1 LISRSHGKG
10 TISNIFRVFCQKW
23 RAVPVGERENMF
35 DNLRADLAMAG
46 NANVGWSWTG
56 LSSRLKPYYSMGVLA
71 VVSYRCARWV
81 RTLRVPVLKQLLM
94 IPSGL
99 FLGLSHIVTGVHIS
113 SEAEIGPGLVIHT
126 PHGIFVPKCKIGYNC
141 ALNTGVLIGARTPS
155 IGNNVYFGPG
165 SKLLGAAK
173 VGNNVVVAAN
183 AMVITDVP
191 DNTTIMG
198 NPARIKLRGG
208 RPQYFAGAKY
218 MTERKPKSEPSKVAG
233 KEEPPKTKLARP
245 EPSDERETPA
255 LAGLNRPPEGARPG
269 VSPLSLKKPA

>member
-1 LISRSHGKG
+1 
-10 TISNIFRVFCQKW
+10 
-23 RAVPVGERENMF
+23 MF

-56 LSSRLKPYYSMGVLA
+56 LASRLKPYFSMGVLA
-71 VVSYRCARWV
+71 VVSYRFARWV
-81 RTLRVPVLKQLLM
+81 RTFRVPVLRHLLM

-99 FLGLSHIVTGVHIS
+99 LLGLSHIVTGVHIS

-126 PHGIFVPKCKIGYNC
+126 AHGIFVPKCKIGYNC
-141 ALNTGVLIGARTPS
+141 ALNTGVLIGARTPA

-165 SKLLGAAK
+165 AKLLGAAK
-173 VGNNVVVAAN
+173 VGNNVVIVAN
-183 AMVITDVP
+183 ATVITDVP

-218 MTERKPKSEPSKVAG
+218 MKERKPNAEPSKAA
-233 KEEPPKTKLARP
+233 EEPPQSKLVQP
-245 EPSDERETPA
+245 EPPGKRGAPV
-255 LAGLNRPPEGARPG
+255 LAGFDRPPEGAKP
-269 VSPLSLKKPA
+269 SAKPLSLKKPA